1 MNVIIMLTNLKQ
13 MTLTFPPKELEF
25 DYAIANFFFY
35 LGEFSDPSFGSY
47 RKHWSKNW
55 RKTW

>member
-1 MNVIIMLTNLKQ
+1 

-25 DYAIANFFFY
+25 DYAIANFCFS
-35 LGEFSDPSFGSY
+35 LGDFSDPSFGSY

>member
-1 MNVIIMLTNLKQ
+1 

-25 DYAIANFFFY
+25 DYAIANFCFS
-35 LGEFSDPSFGSY
+35 LGDFSDPSFGSY
-47 RKHWSKNW
+47 RKNWSNNW